1 MAVMKDVAKL
11 AGVSTGTISKYLNN
25 HHSLKEDTKRRVEEA
40 INTLQ
45 YKPNL
50 LARSMRTGKTKTL
63 AVIVPDITNPFFVEV
78 YNSIKSSA
86 SQYDYISILYTT
98 DDNPDT
104 LNHYL
109 TGIHM
114 QNVDGFVLC
123 FIDNNKVI
131 EEFIEE
137 LHSNTPMVFLSWDIN
152 NTKHNSV
159 VIDVFEGIYSSTK
172 HLIELGH
179 KNIAYIG
186 GPENDIISKEKFNG
200 YTKAMAS
207 VGFEINQQLIS
218 HTNYSLQSGY
228 QAARK
233 LTMLS
238 VMPDALVAENDILA
252 IGSIKYFLQRKM
264 NIPEDIAVIGFDN
277 IPLSTMYEPALS
289 TISLPVKQ
297 MGNEAIKVLIASI
310 DNPSIKSKQII
321 LKTDLIV
328 RRSTDKNAPIE
339 FEL

>member
-1 MAVMKDVAKL
+1 MSVMKDVAKL
-11 AGVSTGTISKYLNN
+11 AGVSTGTVSKYLNN
-25 HHSLKEDTKRRVEEA
+25 QHTLKDKTKIRVEDA
-40 INTLQ
+40 IKALQ

-50 LARSMRTGKTKTL
+50 LARSMRTGKTNTL

-78 YNSIKSSA
+78 YNSVKLSA
-86 SQYDYISILYTT
+86 SQNGYVCILYTT

-131 EEFIEE
+131 EEFIDE

-152 NTKHNSV
+152 NTKHSSV
-159 VIDVFEGIYSSTK
+159 VIDVFEGIYISTR
-172 HLIELGH
+172 HLIEQGH

-200 YTKAMAS
+200 YTKAMES
-207 VGFEINQQLIS
+207 VGYEINQQLIFHNS
-218 HTNYSLQSGY
+218 YTLQSGY

-233 LTMLS
+233 LTMLP
-238 VMPDALVAENDILA
+238 VIPDALVAENDILA
-252 IGSIKYFLQRKM
+252 IGSIKYFLQRKI
-264 NIPEDIAVIGFDN
+264 NIPDDIAVIGFDN
-277 IPLSTMYEPALS
+277 IPLSAMYEPALS
-289 TISLPVKQ
+289 TIALPITQ
-297 MGNEAIKVLIASI
+297 MGSEAMKVLMSSI
-310 DNPSIKSKQII
+310 EKPSLKSKQII
-321 LKTDLIV
+321 LKTNLII
-328 RRSTDKNAPIE
+328 RSSTNKNAPVE
-339 FEL
+339 FGL